1 VDIEEKKKLHQINF
15 DAYIQYEIIWIVF
28 KAPLLSQ
35 TLRSFLEK
43 NDFIIFLDKESGMT
57 SGIWVSGPYP
67 KKEYNKLREVF
78 KSYGVVLPPLSD
90 LRERS

>member
-43 NDFIIFLDKESGMT
+43 KQFYYLFGQGKRHDKRNL
-57 SGIWVSGPYP
+57 GIWSIP
-67 KKEYNKLREVF
+67 KKRV
-78 KSYGVVLPPLSD
+78 
-90 LRERS
+90 